1 MSAVEMIPQV
11 VTRLVSRPMK
21 AILLAAGYATRLYP
35 LTKDRPKPLLPVGG
49 RPILDWIADK
59 VDEVDAVAELHV
71 VTNGRFA
78 DALRAWARTRNG
90 RLAPIVHD
98 DGTTTNDDRLGAI
111 GDIAFVVDRARL
123 AGDD

>member
-35 LTKDRPKPLLPVGG
+35 LTENRPKPLLPVGA

-59 VDEVDAVAELHV
+59 VDDVEAVDELHV
-71 VTNGRFA
+71 VTNNRFA
-78 DALRAWARTRNG
+78 DALVAWAQARDG
-90 RLAPIVHD
+90 RLAPVVHD

-111 GDIAFVVDRARL
+111 GDIAFVVERA
-123 AGDD
+123 